1 MSCEEIRSL
10 LSLLLYEELSLDE
23 EEAVHSHL
31 RACEACRGALE
42 KEKALHAAFDQA
54 LPEPSAASLAECR
67 VGLLERLD
75 AAQHRRNWLARLW
88 NWSGRPVSP
97 ALLRPAGALALVAVG
112 FFAARLTAPSPSP
125 APAEPLG
132 ARASSVRYLQP
143 DESGGVRIVLDETTE
158 RILSGS
164 LGEQPIRRLVL
175 QAAQNP
181 TDPGLRLDSLDLLRP
196 QSRSPEVRRAFL
208 QAVQND
214 PNAGVRL
221 KAMEGLR
228 PYGSDPEVRSALTRV
243 LQTDDNVGIRS
254 QAIDLLV
261 QHREDDLVG
270 VLQQL
275 VEQERDGYIRER
287 CQRILAAMNAS
298 LGAF

>member
-1 MSCEEIRSL
+1 MSCDQVISKL
-10 LSLLLYEELSLDE
+10 YLLLYGELSFDE
-23 EEAVHSHL
+23 EEAVHAH
-31 RACEACRGALE
+31 LE
-42 KEKALHAAFDQA
+42 KCLPCREALGKETALHAALDQA
-54 LPEPSAASLAECR
+54 FPDPSAASLTDCRASLMERIDAE
-67 VGLLERLD
+67 
-75 AAQHRRNWLARLW
+75 QRRGWLARLW
-88 NWSGRPVSP
+88 DWTGRPVSP

-125 APAEPLG
+125 APVDRVPG
-132 ARASSVRYLQP
+132 ASSVRYLQP
-143 DESGGVRIVLDETTE
+143 DDAGGVRLVMDETRE
-158 RILSGS
+158 RVLSGS
-164 LGEQPIRRLVL
+164 LGDQPIRRLVL
-175 QAAQNP
+175 EAAQSP
-181 TDPGLRLDSLDLLRP
+181 SDPGLRLDSLDALRP
-196 QSRSPEVRRAFL
+196 QGRNPEVRRAFL

-243 LQTDDNVGIRS
+243 LLTDDNVGIRS
-254 QAIDLLV
+254 QAIDLLI
-261 QHREDDLVG
+261 QHRENDLVG

-287 CQRILAAMNAS
+287 CQRILEQMNAS